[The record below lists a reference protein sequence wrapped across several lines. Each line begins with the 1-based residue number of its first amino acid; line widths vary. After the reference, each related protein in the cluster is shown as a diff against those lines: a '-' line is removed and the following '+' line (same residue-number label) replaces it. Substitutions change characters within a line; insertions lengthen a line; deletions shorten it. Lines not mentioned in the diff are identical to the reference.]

1 MKKILD
7 FLEQNVQ
14 WVVIAAGV
22 LYLGFMAWTFVINSP
37 VSVTI
42 DNEKLGPGDVDRLI
56 VDRPVGTLNEK
67 LGTSKPPT
75 IPKLSWAEDFKT
87 AMDLSRTKPVDL
99 NKPWSGGIIVAL
111 DTGSG
116 SGGFDIV

>member
-37 VSVTI
+37 VSVTV

-56 VDRPVGTLNEK
+56 VDRPVGTLNEQMGK
-67 LGTSKPPT
+67 TSPIK
-75 IPKLSWAEDFKT
+75 IPKLGWAEDFMT

-99 NKPWSGGIIVAL
+99 NNPLTESIVVPLDAVAGG
-111 DTGSG
+111 GS
-116 SGGFDIV
+116 FD